1 MVPEDA
7 RMALKVATVAVALGS
22 VVFVIEVIYH
32 SFAGAPQEAR
42 TQSGSNRLNQLPD
55 FAQAILRDNPEL
67 VAQLRAQ
74 IAGQNGTFTGGSPD
88 SASKPGAPPAQQQN
102 SDDGTYELD
111 WSEGSHSHNKVRIV
125 LRKAAP

>member
-1 MVPEDA
+1 MVSEQVTVG
-7 RMALKVATVAVALGS
+7 LKVAAAAFAMGG
-22 VVFVIEVIYH
+22 VVFVVEVAYH
-32 SFAGAPQEAR
+32 SAFAEATD
-42 TQSGSNRLNQLPD
+42 TQTPAAVSRMNQLPD

-74 IAGQNGTFTGGSPD
+74 LAGQNGTFTGGPSSSP
-88 SASKPGAPPAQQQN
+88 SLPAAPSPQSQN